1 MGELSSKLSQLVE
14 GGLYPNIITFLTQL
28 IATVILFC
36 FLKKWVWKP
45 MQEYLAKRSNVIV
58 DELESARLA
67 KEEAFRMKEEYE
79 SELKQAKDEA
89 KTIIMNAQEQAKL
102 RREEIIAQAEKEA
115 AYIIEMANKQIEQ
128 EKANVEKELK
138 SQVVDLAFL
147 AAEKILTENLDQDKN
162 RHLIDKFLNEVG
174 K

>member
-1 MGELSSKLSQLVE
+1 
-14 GGLYPNIITFLTQL
+14 
-28 IATVILFC
+28 
-36 FLKKWVWKP
+36 
-45 MQEYLAKRSNVIV
+45 
-58 DELESARLA
+58 
-67 KEEAFRMKEEYE
+67 MKEEYE

-89 KTIIMNAQEQAKL
+89 KTIIINAEEQAKA